1 MALKVQMLQVL
12 SYRVRRDF
20 ADVIKELEMEEW
32 VYIIPGSPNCN
43 QACLRE
49 GDRGSIDYTGGKGY
63 DDKQQLEYC
72 GHKPRSA
79 RNLRNWK
86 R

>member
-32 VYIIPGSPNCN
+32 VYILSPV
-43 QACLRE
+43 ALTVTKHAYEKETE
-49 GDRGSIDYTGGKGY
+49 GALTIQEEKDMTTS
-63 DDKQQLEYC
+63 
-72 GHKPRSA
+72 S
-79 RNLRNWK
+79 NWSTVATSQGVHAI
-86 R
+86 